1 MRIEKFL
8 KEVDISFNSWDDYG
22 LKQTAVITMPGGEKS
37 FYVNF
42 YPNEADGS
50 IYSQIKASKKIDP
63 IYFYCADQEYYET
76 LNQILESQTDREEWY
91 NLTGDI
97 AYNYEKFIEYY
108 DNLKMKEANY
118 VNDVDGSEEL
128 SVLQKTEV
136 QVFDNSFFRS
146 KLKKEWKSSLQQ
158 LHRLTVGQD
167 YLSDYSFDIYSNE
180 TKLFSVNVKPKDNIV
195 VDSQDKDNLL
205 PFSVSNNVFAII
217 GDNGSG
223 KTTFIRNLAKA
234 FLGKSN
240 SKINIKEK
248 NNCDTNENVN
258 KIDKIL
264 YVSFSPF
271 DTKIELTEETK
282 EAKENKEN
290 KEMKETEEDKRLYYI
305 GIHNALE
312 NEKLSDRMQEE
323 IMKSL
328 KELRNREELRY
339 IWFQL
344 MNRINSE
351 RWITRICMI
360 MEDEFHVVKV
370 DSEEDR
376 GDIWEYKCEN
386 DVRKDIAELSSGQ
399 KIFILSLTKIVL
411 EMTERTVV
419 FFDEPELF
427 LHPPLIKAYIRLIAD
442 LTSKYNGLTF
452 IVTHSPITIQ
462 EIPHQCVKVAARNAY
477 GDYTVRNID
486 VKTFGESIS
495 TINES
500 IFKVGLEQTGF
511 YNLIELMKY
520 LGTSHE
526 NYSKLD
532 KIVGSEGKVLIKY
545 LKEI

>member
-42 YPNEADGS
+42 YPNKADGS

-63 IYFYCADQEYYET
+63 IYFYCADQEYYEI
-76 LNQILESQTDREEWY
+76 LNHMLENKLDRDKWY
-91 NLTGDI
+91 ELTGDI
-97 AYNYEKFIEYY
+97 AFNCERFIEYF
-108 DNLKMKEANY
+108 DDLKIKAANEQ
-118 VNDVDGSEEL
+118 NGNEEL
-128 SVLQKTEV
+128 SSEEETEIR
-136 QVFDNSFFRS
+136 VFENSFFRNQS
-146 KLKKEWKSSLQQ
+146 DKEWKSKLQQ
-158 LHRLTVGQD
+158 LHRLTIGQD
-167 YLSDYSFDIYSNE
+167 YLSDYSFDIFSNE
-180 TKLFSVNVKPKDNIV
+180 KKIFSINVKPKDNIV
-195 VDSQDKDNLL
+195 VDNKDKNNIL

-223 KTTFIRNLAKA
+223 KTTFIKNLAKA
-234 FLGKSN
+234 FLDEDDSPIMVNKGKS
-240 SKINIKEK
+240 KDIKE
-248 NNCDTNENVN
+248 NAN
-258 KIDKIL
+258 KIEKIL

-271 DTKIELTEETK
+271 DTKIESTK
-282 EAKENKEN
+282 D
-290 KEMKETEEDKRLYYI
+290 EMLHYI
-305 GIHNALE
+305 GIHSSYKK
-312 NEKLSDRMQEE
+312 EKLSEGMQDDIIEA
-323 IMKSL
+323 L
-328 KELRNREELRY
+328 KALRNREELRN

-351 RWITRICMI
+351 RWITKICMI
-360 MEDEFHVVKV
+360 MEDEFEVVKV
-370 DSEEDR
+370 NSETDK
-376 GDIWEYKCEN
+376 GDLWDYKNKN
-386 DVRKDIAELSSGQ
+386 DVRDDIGKLSSGQ

-477 GDYTVRNID
+477 GDYTVKDID

-520 LGTSHE
+520 SGKSDE
-526 NYSKLD
+526 NYLKLD